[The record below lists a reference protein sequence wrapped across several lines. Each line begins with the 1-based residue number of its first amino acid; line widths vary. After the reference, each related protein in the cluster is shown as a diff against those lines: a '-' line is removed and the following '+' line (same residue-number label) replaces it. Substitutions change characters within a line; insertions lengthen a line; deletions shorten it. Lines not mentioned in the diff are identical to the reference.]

1 MTMPYTKLIKEVLS
15 KLNWKVLGISIFG
28 ILLAWSVIDNNL
40 TSKKNIELAAKV
52 EALNTQ
58 LKSKDELINALE
70 EKSKVERQLATNLQ
84 QSLIE
89 HQEQIANIEK
99 KEAERT
105 KQLAEA
111 LDRTE
116 WSKEKVPDELKSK
129 LKRKD

>member
-1 MTMPYTKLIKEVLS
+1 MPYTKIIKEVIS

-28 ILLAWSVIDNNL
+28 IILVWSVIDNNL
-40 TSKKNIELAAKV
+40 TSKKNIELTAKV
-52 EALNTQ
+52 ESLNTQ
-58 LKSKDELINALE
+58 LKGKDELIHALE